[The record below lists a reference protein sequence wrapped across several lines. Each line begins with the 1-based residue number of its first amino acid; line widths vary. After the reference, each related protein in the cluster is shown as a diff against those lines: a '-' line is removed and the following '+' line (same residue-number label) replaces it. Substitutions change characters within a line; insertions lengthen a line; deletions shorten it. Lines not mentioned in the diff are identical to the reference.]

1 MKGSIGDPQRI
12 AHILEAI
19 EEIEGYIKGVNYA
32 TFLDKSIIRFAT
44 IKQLEIIGEAANHIS
59 KELQLSTPDI
69 SWREIISLRNFLVH
83 EYFGVDEIIIWQIIT
98 VDIPHLK
105 EKLNNITF

>member
-1 MKGSIGDPQRI
+1 MKGKFGDPQRI

-19 EEIEGYIKGVNYA
+19 EEIESYIHGINYSI
-32 TFLDKSIIRFAT
+32 FLEKSVIRFAT

-59 KELQLSTPDI
+59 NDLQMITPDI

-98 VDIPHLK
+98 VDIPQLK
-105 EKLNNITF
+105 EKLKALN

>member
-1 MKGSIGDPQRI
+1 MKGKFGDPQRI

-19 EEIEGYIKGVNYA
+19 EQIESYIYGINYS
-32 TFLDKSIIRFAT
+32 TFLEKSVIRFAT

-59 KELQLSTPDI
+59 SDLQMNTPDI

-98 VDIPHLK
+98 VDIPQLK
-105 EKLNNITF
+105 EKLKALN